1 MFKKG
6 KNAEVSNPKTMML
19 TLAYQIAIA
28 FPELQNTILSTY
40 KEISR
45 SAEFDV
51 PFVLEKLILEPLGT
65 LDSSKTEKSMAIVF
79 DALDETGDEEERLK
93 LLRFL
98 RFDIVRKLPTWV
110 KLFITGRPEEDI
122 CSALGEYSH
131 SIDEG
136 HYKAEHLN
144 DLRIFI
150 SKSLEKFPLKETDK
164 SIATEKLIQK
174 SDGCFMFLPL
184 VTDDLNKFADS
195 VHNKAVSADQVLKAF
210 ESFPNG
216 IDEFFSRWLDK
227 LMSTK
232 GSADRKLF
240 LQVMVACREA
250 LSREE
255 VMFFCGYNHDE
266 IDDIITHTRTIF
278 PLRDGKFTP
287 FHKSIIDFWS
297 IPNETSSVST

>member
-1 MFKKG
+1 MGKTVFSAFLMNRLQREVRLLGGVFFMFKKG

-65 LDSSKTEKSMAIVF
+65 LDPSKTDKSMAIVF

-131 SIDEG
+131 SIDEE

-150 SKSLEKFPLKETDK
+150 SKSLERFPLKETDK
-164 SIATEKLIQK
+164 SIATEKLMQK

-195 VHNKAVSADQVLKAF
+195 VQNKAVSADQVLKALVALAVF
-210 ESFPNG
+210 VQVSFLSAV
-216 IDEFFSRWLDK
+216 FTHLRFSLGGR
-227 LMSTK
+227 
-232 GSADRKLF
+232 
-240 LQVMVACREA
+240 
-250 LSREE
+250 
-255 VMFFCGYNHDE
+255 GYRN
-266 IDDIITHTRTIF
+266 
-278 PLRDGKFTP
+278 
-287 FHKSIIDFWS
+287 
-297 IPNETSSVST
+297 